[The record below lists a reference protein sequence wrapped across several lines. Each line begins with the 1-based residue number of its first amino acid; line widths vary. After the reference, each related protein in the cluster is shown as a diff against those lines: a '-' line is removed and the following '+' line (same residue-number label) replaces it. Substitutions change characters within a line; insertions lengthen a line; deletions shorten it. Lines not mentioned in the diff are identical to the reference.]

1 MVETEVCFQQ
11 IIFYIISPVKYFL
24 KIIYKV
30 LLLLVATNSFAAI
43 GTITEQSNTAPS
55 ITRKS
60 STLSGTKGT
69 GVEMSDTI
77 KTTQGKVGI
86 TFEDHTKVDI
96 TENSKLVIDEF
107 VYDPNSKKGGKLAV
121 NIALGTA
128 RYASGQI
135 AKNNPQAVAINTP
148 TATVAVRGTDF
159 TATVDELGR
168 STFILLPSCPKG
180 WVDIEKDCKTGKIE
194 VITDEGKVILD
205 KAFQATK
212 VESKETKPFK
222 PVIVN
227 LSEDMINNLLVLSPP
242 KELRESDADK
252 HKNKAEAKG
261 ALDVDFLAENKLVD
275 VLAKEE
281 KEMYQDKLS
290 RNLLDNDF
298 LANVLDI
305 INAQLAAQLDLLGK
319 TKTGLLPDYV
329 PTSGV
334 TVEVDDLQVT
344 LCREGNGDTQCITT
358 PKNQNTT
365 ITQIQGPVEIKNRIN
380 NGGNTHITATQN

>member
-1 MVETEVCFQQ
+1 MEYYNWKL
-11 IIFYIISPVKYFL
+11 I
-24 KIIYKV
+24 V
-30 LLLLVATNSFAAI
+30 LLLLSVNSFAAI
-43 GTITEQSNTAPS
+43 GTITEQSNAAPS
-55 ITRKS
+55 IMRKS
-60 STLSGTKGT
+60 STISGSKGT

-86 TFEDHTKVDI
+86 TFEDQTKVDI

-194 VITDEGKVILD
+194 VITDEGKVLLD
-205 KAFQATK
+205 KAFQATR
-212 VESKETKPFK
+212 VDSKETKPFK

-242 KELRESDADK
+242 KELRETDEE
-252 HKNKAEAKG
+252 KNKRKFDVKG
-261 ALDVDFLAENKLVD
+261 ALDVDFLAENKLVNI
-275 VLAKEE
+275 LEQEQKEVY
-281 KEMYQDKLS
+281 KDRLS

-334 TVEVDDLQVT
+334 TVEVDDLSVT
-344 LCREGNGDTQCITT
+344 LCREGGGDTQCITT

-380 NGGNTHITATQN
+380 NGGNTIINATQN